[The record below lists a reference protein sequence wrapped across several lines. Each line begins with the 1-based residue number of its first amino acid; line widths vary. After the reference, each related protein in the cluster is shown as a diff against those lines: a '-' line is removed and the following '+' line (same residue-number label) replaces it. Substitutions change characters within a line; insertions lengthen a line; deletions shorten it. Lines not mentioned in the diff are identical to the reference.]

1 MADPA
6 RHGVIE
12 KEGPYAEHLGDVEK
26 SEQIPQF
33 DKFGSAAKV
42 DPREIA
48 LVRKIDC
55 YMMVWP
61 VYPLLLCNGR
71 LTAFS
76 QRSGRCIF
84 STSWIEMPS
93 STANLTVSLKT

>member
-1 MADPA
+1 MSDFP

-12 KEGPYAEHLGDVEK
+12 KEAPYAQHIGDVEK
-26 SEQIPQF
+26 SEQIPQY

-42 DPREIA
+42 DPKEIA

-61 VYPLLLCNGR
+61 VYPLLLCYGR
-71 LTAFS
+71 LTGFS
-76 QRSGRCIF
+76 QRFGRCIF
-84 STSWIEMPS
+84 STSLIAMPL
-93 STANLTVSLKT
+93 STASLTV